1 VTDPIVLI
9 LDMGIVTIL
18 SVLAL
23 VAITISAIVQIKNEL
38 DKKKAIKKLEQEWD
52 EFKEEYLKGGDK

>member
-1 VTDPIVLI
+1 MTDPIVLI